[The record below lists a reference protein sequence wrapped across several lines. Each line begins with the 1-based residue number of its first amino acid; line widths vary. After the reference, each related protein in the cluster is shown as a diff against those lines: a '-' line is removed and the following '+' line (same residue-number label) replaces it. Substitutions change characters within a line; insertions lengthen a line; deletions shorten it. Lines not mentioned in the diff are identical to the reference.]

1 MYGREKAWGETDW
14 RRRAGYRWLGE
25 LHLPGRLRAWHVM
38 KEMRRLGIWGP
49 EPRAVLD
56 AGGGEGAFAYWL
68 ARRFPEWRIVVADNA
83 AATLERGAR
92 IKAGLGLTNLE
103 LRTADL
109 RHPGDE
115 KAYDFILCTDVLE
128 HIDEDDLVVKHLAM
142 SLKPG
147 GVLLITS
154 PSVPQPRH
162 LALVRWRERRIGFQP
177 SDYGH
182 VRDGYSERQ
191 LALLLDHAGLEVDTV
206 KRTFGRFGTLMFDI
220 FFVTGD
226 SRPNPVVFLALFPF
240 YLALGALDLA
250 LPGRNGAAVLGVGR
264 KPLL

>member
-14 RRRAGYRWLGE
+14 RRRAGYLMLGE
-25 LHLPGRLRAWHVM
+25 LHAPGRLRAWHVM
-38 KEMRRLGIWGP
+38 KEMKRQGVWGP
-49 EPRAVLD
+49 EPRTVLD
-56 AGGGEGAFAYWL
+56 AGGGEGAFSYWL
-68 ARRFPEWRIVVADNA
+68 AKKFPEWHIVVADNE
-83 AATLERGAR
+83 AATLERGER
-92 IKAGLGLTNLE
+92 IKAGLKLSNLDV
-103 LRTADL
+103 RPTDL
-109 RHPGDE
+109 RDPGDE
-115 KAYDFILCTDVLE
+115 KAYDLVLCTDVLE
-128 HIDEDDLVVKHLAM
+128 HIEEDDLVVKHLAT

-147 GVLLITS
+147 GVLIVTS

-162 LALVRWRERRIGFQP
+162 LALVRWRERRIGFHP

-191 LALLLDHAGLEVDTV
+191 LAMLLDHAGLEVETV

-226 SRPNPVVFLALFPF
+226 NKPNPLVYAALFPF
-240 YLALGALDLA
+240 YMALGGLDVA

-264 KPLL
+264 KPL